1 MRGQQTGL
9 TAEVSVTT
17 ELVVE
22 RLRRSSWLLLVGAVL
37 ETAVPVLEFQKSG
50 ASQGTLITALCAVIL
65 WVACAFQW
73 RAYRAALNDQ
83 A

>member
-1 MRGQQTGL
+1 MT
-9 TAEVSVTT
+9 S

-22 RLRRSSWLLLVGAVL
+22 RLRRSSRWLLVGAML
-37 ETAVPVLEFQKSG
+37 ETAVPVLELQKSG
-50 ASQGTLITALCAVIL
+50 ASQATVFTAVCAVIL
-65 WVACAFQW
+65 WVTYVFQW